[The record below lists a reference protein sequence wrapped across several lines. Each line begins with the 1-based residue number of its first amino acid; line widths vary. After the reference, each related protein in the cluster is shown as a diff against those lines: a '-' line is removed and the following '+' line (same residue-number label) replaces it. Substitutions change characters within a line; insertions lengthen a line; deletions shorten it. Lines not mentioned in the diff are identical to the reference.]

1 MSPIMIVYV
10 CVRSSS
16 HVIFN
21 VNGATNEVTPFVNAD
36 EVGVGIQAMSR
47 LIANRT
53 NFGIIKLVVV
63 NLWFHLQNA
72 TYLLFLCDSK
82 LFELSNEIILLLS
95 RNR

>member
-1 MSPIMIVYV
+1 MSYITILYV
-10 CVRSSS
+10 CVGSASSS
-16 HVIFN
+16 HVTHN

-53 NFGIIKLVVV
+53 NFGIVKLVVV

-72 TYLLFLCDSK
+72 TYLLFPLNIR
-82 LFELSNEIILLLS
+82 SNEKYCACLITQ
-95 RNR
+95 